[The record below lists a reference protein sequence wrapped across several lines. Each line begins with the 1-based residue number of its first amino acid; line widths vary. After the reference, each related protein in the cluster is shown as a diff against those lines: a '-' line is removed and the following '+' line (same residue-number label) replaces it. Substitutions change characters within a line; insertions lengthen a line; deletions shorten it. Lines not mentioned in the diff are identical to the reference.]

1 MWTTEG
7 REVRDTFLPGEARAC
22 VRPRRPA
29 PSPRVPRS
37 LAGAD
42 LRHRITIEKLR
53 TSIDAYGSPTQA
65 WSDRVADLPAAFET
79 PQVGREQE
87 AAAGILTSQGVVFR
101 IRYDATVD
109 PADRVRFD
117 GSIYRIESLQDPD
130 GQRRELRI
138 IAELQA

>member
-1 MWTTEG
+1 M
-7 REVRDTFLPGEARAC
+7 
-22 VRPRRPA
+22 
-29 PSPRVPRS
+29 
-37 LAGAD
+37 
-42 LRHRITIEKLR
+42 
-53 TSIDAYGSPTQA
+53 
-65 WSDRVADLPAAFET
+65 
-79 PQVGREQE
+79 
-87 AAAGILTSQGVVFR
+87 FR